1 MSQIIVEN
9 QTTLSDRE
17 ALVKVVGC
25 LAGLEDGYE
34 VHQEDNVFTLK
45 ESTQ

>member
-1 MSQIIVEN
+1 MSQVIIDN

-17 ALVKVVGC
+17 VIVKVVGC

-34 VHQEDNVFTLK
+34 LTQEDNVFTLK

>member
-1 MSQIIVEN
+1 MSKIIIDN
-9 QTTLSDRE
+9 QTSLTDRE
-17 ALVKVVGC
+17 ALVKVVGY

-34 VHQEDNVFTLK
+34 VKQEDNVYVLK

>member
-1 MSQIIVEN
+1 MSQIIIDN
-9 QTTLSDRE
+9 QTNLSARE

-34 VHQEDNVFTLK
+34 VKVEDNVYTLK

>member
-1 MSQIIVEN
+1 MSQIIIDN
-9 QTTLSDRE
+9 QTNLSDQA
-17 ALVKVVGC
+17 ALYKVVGC

-34 VHQEDNVFTLK
+34 VTVENNIFTLK